1 MYKSSFIL
9 FLQLLLTVPLLAQVK
24 GVVTSPSATGEEE
37 ALPGVN
43 IVWAG
48 TTEGGSTNAQGKFS
62 LKAPDQLPAKL
73 VFSYV
78 GFQSDT
84 INVTAPNQKIK
95 LSLKSSVVLEGV
107 TVQERKQSTSL
118 NLMSTIQVEELN
130 SGELE
135 RAACCNL
142 SEAFETNAS
151 VDVVAADGV
160 TGSKKIQMLGL
171 DGVYTSMQFENFPFV
186 RGLAA
191 MDGLSNV
198 PGTWVESIQI
208 SKGTGSVLNGY
219 EPMTGQINI
228 ELIKPDELDE
238 RVFVNL
244 YGNNMGR
251 MEANVHVGDKL
262 SKKWST
268 LLLVHSNTN
277 QIKIDNNNDGFMDL
291 PIKEQVNVMN
301 RWKYKGDRYR
311 TQFGV
316 RAMAENKSG
325 GQLGYNPDFDYGTTN
340 HYGTSAEAQHVEAY
354 FKNGFLFKDHPKRTM
369 AFFIRANYH
378 DQKYQ
383 AGLTEYDGTET
394 YIYLNYIYADA
405 FKNSDHRY
413 KVGASFVYDD
423 YDETFRGTSYQRTE
437 QVPGIFGEYT
447 YKGKKFGA
455 VAGLRGDF
463 HNLYGNQV
471 SPKLNVKY
479 NFNKRGVVRGTLG
492 RGFRVANIFTDNVST
507 FVSQRQIQIQQDLQ
521 PEVAWNTG
529 LSATQKFQIQNRD
542 VTAHLEYFYT
552 HFENQVLVDRETPG
566 MLAFYNLD
574 GQSFSHAVQ
583 AELSYQPWKV
593 LELRVAAKY
602 LDVKATYQGDLKQ
615 VPLVPNWRGLF
626 SIGYQTLNKKWQA
639 DLTTQFVGEGRMPS
653 TIGNAPEN
661 VRPNHSDAYALINA
675 QLTRRFRKIELYAG
689 VENLGNFQQP
699 SALISADDPFNSEF
713 DASLVWGPLN
723 GRVIYGGLRLKLF
736 KS

>member
-1 MYKSSFIL
+1 MYKSSLIF
-9 FLQLLLTVPLLAQVK
+9 FLQVLVALPLMAQVK
-24 GVVTSPSATGEEE
+24 GVVTAPTASGEEE

-43 IVWAG
+43 VLWEG
-48 TTEGGSTNAQGKFS
+48 TTQGASTDKQGKFS
-62 LKAPDQLPAKL
+62 LQAPDQLPAKL
-73 VFSYV
+73 IFSFV
-78 GFQSDT
+78 GFRSDT
-84 INVTAPNQKIK
+84 ITISGPNQKVK
-95 LSLKSSVVLEGV
+95 LSLKSSVDLDGV
-107 TVQERKQSTSL
+107 TVQERQQTTSL
-118 NLMSTIQVEELN
+118 DLMSTMAVEELS

-171 DGVYTSMQFENFPFV
+171 DGVYSSMQFENFPFV

-228 ELIKPDELDE
+228 ELLKPDELDE
-238 RVFVNL
+238 KLFVNL

-251 MEANVHVGDKL
+251 TEANVHVGGKL
-262 SKKWST
+262 TKKWST
-268 LLLVHSNTN
+268 AILAHANSN

-301 RWKYKGDRYR
+301 RWRYMGERYR

-316 RAMAENKSG
+316 RAMVEDKSG
-325 GQLGYNPDFDYGTTN
+325 GQLGYNPDVDYGTTN
-340 HYGTSAEAQHVEAY
+340 QYGTSAEAQHLEAY
-354 FKNGFLFKDHPKRTM
+354 FKNGFLFKNHPQRTM

-378 DQKYQ
+378 DQQYQ
-383 AGLTEYDGTET
+383 AGLTEYDGTEM
-394 YIYLNYIYADA
+394 YLYGNYIFSDII
-405 FKNSDHRY
+405 KTTDHRY
-413 KVGASFVYDD
+413 KLGASYVFDD

-437 QVPGIFGEYT
+437 HVPGIFGEYT
-447 YKGKKFGA
+447 YKGKKVGA
-455 VAGLRGDF
+455 VIGLRSDF
-463 HNLYGNQV
+463 HNLYGTQV
-471 SPKLNVKY
+471 SPKVNLKY
-479 NFNKRGVVRGTLG
+479 NFHERGVVRATFG

-507 FVSQRQIQIQQDLQ
+507 FVSQRQIQIQQNLQ

-529 LSATQKFQIQNRD
+529 LSATQKFQIRKRD

-566 MLAFYNLD
+566 ALAFYNLN

-626 SIGYQTLNKKWQA
+626 SVGYQTLNKKWQA
-639 DLTTQFVGEGRMPS
+639 DLTTQFVGEGRLPS
-653 TIGNAPEN
+653 TAGNLAEN
-661 VRPNHSDAYALINA
+661 QRSDHSDAYALINA
-675 QLTRRFRKIELYAG
+675 QVTRRFRKIELYAG
-689 VENLGNFQQP
+689 VENLANYQQP
-699 SALISADDPFNSEF
+699 NALISADDPFGSEF

-736 KS
+736 KT